1 MAVWAADETSPA
13 KRACD
18 LHREV
23 TGRSPSR
30 CASAPGTWVL
40 IGENVDHFGGV
51 TLLGLTSLRAAA
63 AVSPR
68 TDETIRI
75 ELRGPDGYSI
85 SSTGSLD
92 ALQEEGSLDRL
103 TRRVIGLVS
112 LLISRQVISRDTRGL
127 DISLVTDI
135 LPGAGLGSLYAGDA
149 ALALALAG
157 DDPEID
163 EAPLRARLAEICSH
177 NVTLNSPLA
186 VLRAR
191 HTAALRGKSGTIS
204 VVDYADGSVTQAPHP
219 ARLGV
224 RIFAVTES
232 WGEPYDRQTQRIAER
247 RAFIDAACANFGV
260 DSLRQLPN
268 AAERVVEWVEARR
281 QVTGPD
287 SAPAPEVARSW
298 VRFCETETL
307 RSLATAKALRSRRD
321 NELFTL
327 LNSASEQHDLDTPDA
342 LVSDLLSRG
351 ARSARPAAA
360 GNSPA
365 ALAFVPLRAAEAFL
379 ASTARDYEVVE
390 VLPGEVARVEDI
402 SS

>member
-13 KRACD
+13 ARAAD

-23 TGRSPSR
+23 TGHAPLR

-63 AVSPR
+63 AISPR
-68 TDETIRI
+68 EDDTISI
-75 ELRGPDGYSI
+75 ELSGPDGYSI
-85 SSTGSLD
+85 SSTGTLED
-92 ALQEEGSLDRL
+92 LQEEGSLDRL
-103 TRRVIGLVS
+103 TRRAVGLVS
-112 LLISRQVISRDTRGL
+112 LLASRQVISRDTRGL

-157 DDPEID
+157 GDPEVD
-163 EAPLRARLAEICSH
+163 DAPFRARLAEICSH
-177 NVTLNSPLA
+177 NVTVNSPLA

-191 HTAALRGKSGTIS
+191 HTAALRGTSGTIS

-219 ARLGV
+219 GKLGV

-281 QVTGPD
+281 QVNGPD
-287 SAPAPEVARSW
+287 SAPDPEAARSW
-298 VRFCETETL
+298 VRFCETETM

-327 LNSASEQHDLDTPDA
+327 LNSASEKHDLDTPT
-342 LVSDLLSRG
+342 
-351 ARSARPAAA
+351 RS
-360 GNSPA
+360 
-365 ALAFVPLRAAEAFL
+365 
-379 ASTARDYEVVE
+379 
-390 VLPGEVARVEDI
+390 
-402 SS
+402 